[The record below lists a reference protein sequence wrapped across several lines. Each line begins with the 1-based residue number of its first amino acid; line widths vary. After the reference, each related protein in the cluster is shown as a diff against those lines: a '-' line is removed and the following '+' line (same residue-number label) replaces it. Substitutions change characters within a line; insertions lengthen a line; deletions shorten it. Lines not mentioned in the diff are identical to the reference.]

1 MNSLKRLKK
10 HCNNVLVKIIKIIV
24 REKPGKKEKVV
35 GSYLS
40 FSLTF
45 LDFLRDILDQLNEL

>member
-1 MNSLKRLKK
+1 MFWL
-10 HCNNVLVKIIKIIV
+10 KIIV

-35 GSYLS
+35 DSYLS

-45 LDFLRDILDQLNEL
+45 LDFLRDIPDQLNEL